1 MYRAKNSLQFSSRPL
16 LVAMMVALC
25 LIASDQASAQTL
37 IPIQQQAV
45 TNLRTASNTVKGQLT
60 LGTAYSGALSTAAS
74 SGTIVDPTAYQSATI
89 TEGQRNTYNAALTTF
104 NTTQFNGSRQYFEQ
118 RASDNIALMQQ
129 AISQLASATADLQK
143 VVTVNQM
150 VSAITDVPTA
160 RATQTA
166 ILNAGI
172 GTEIT
177 QQQASAYNA
186 SLANVNS
193 YASQAALFMR
203 AAQNQTL
210 TANVDRFVDTYGKDL
225 NYATTTAAYAD
236 TAITLA
242 WSDGLQ
248 ITQAGMLEQYKQSGS
263 AFYTAVTAGFGN

>member
-1 MYRAKNSLQFSSRPL
+1 MKSSHSNQSPL
-16 LVAMMVALC
+16 ALLSAMTMAVLF
-25 LIASDQASAQTL
+25 LTASGQANGQTL
-37 IPIQQQAV
+37 IPSQQQVV
-45 TNLRTASNTVKGQLT
+45 TNLIAASGSIKGKLT
-60 LGTAYSGALSTAAS
+60 LGAAYSTAFSSSAS
-74 SGTIVDPTAYQSATI
+74 NGTIVDPTAYQAATVS
-89 TEGQRNTYNAALTTF
+89 EGQRNTYNAAVQTF
-104 NTTQFNGSRQYFEQ
+104 NTTGFNGSRQYFEGK
-118 RASDNIALMQQ
+118 ASDNIALMQQ
-129 AISQLASATADLQK
+129 SIAQLASAAADLQK

-150 VSAITDVPTA
+150 VFAINNVPTA

-166 ILNAGI
+166 ILNAGL

-177 QQQASAYNA
+177 GQQVAAYNA

-203 AAQNQTL
+203 AAQNVTL
-210 TANVDRFVDTYGKDL
+210 TTNVDRFVDAYAKDL

-248 ITQAGMLEQYKQSGS
+248 ITQAGMLNQYQQSS
-263 AFYTAVTAGFGN
+263 NSFYSGVVSGFGQ